1 MFGPLLTAFATSVVG
16 TLLLVRWGARW
27 GLVDHP
33 SGDRKRHGIPRPV
46 AGGGLAL
53 GVLAGSILFSQ
64 LESTWGALLCAAGMA
79 VLGLDDDRHD
89 RSALWKLSGQ
99 AALVALAL
107 ALTGLPGALRV
118 GSWTLS
124 WWPLLAAC
132 AFLWV
137 LALTNAFNLL
147 DGSDGLA
154 VGLAALLAGAVWSGG
169 GFHGAWGAFAVAFLA
184 GCCAFWT
191 FNRPPARAF
200 LGDGG
205 SYFVGFSLG
214 MLSLHAAAEAG
225 AAFDLIPWALVFA
238 LPLGDTAYA
247 ILRRLRARRPIF
259 SADRQHIHHR
269 LEARWGTWPMLAA
282 LYVVALLCALIGL
295 WWMGWWR

>member
-1 MFGPLLTAFATSVVG
+1 MLAPFLTALLTTVPG
-16 TLLLVRWGARW
+16 ILLFVRWGERW
-27 GLVDHP
+27 GLLDRP
-33 SGDRKRHGIPRPV
+33 GGDRKRHGIPRPV

-53 GVLAGSILFSQ
+53 GVLAGSALFAPSA
-64 LESTWGALLCAAGMA
+64 WGALVCAGGMA

-89 RSALWKLSGQ
+89 RSPLWKLSGQ
-99 AALVALAL
+99 VVLIALAL
-107 ALTGLPGALRV
+107 VLTGLPGALRV
-118 GSWTLS
+118 GPWALS

-137 LALTNAFNLL
+137 LALTNAFNLV

-154 VGLAALLAGAVWSGG
+154 VGLAALLAGAIWSGG
-169 GFHGAWGAFAVAFLA
+169 GLHGAWGTFAVAFLA
-184 GCCAFWT
+184 GCCVFWA

-214 MLSLHAAAEAG
+214 MLSLHAATDAG
-225 AAFDLIPWALVFA
+225 AAFDLLPWALVFA

-247 ILRRLRARRPIF
+247 ILRRLRARKPIF

-269 LEARWGTWPMLAA
+269 LEARWGTWPMLAT
-282 LYVVALLCALIGL
+282 LYAVTALCAWIGL
-295 WWMGWWR
+295 WWVGWWR